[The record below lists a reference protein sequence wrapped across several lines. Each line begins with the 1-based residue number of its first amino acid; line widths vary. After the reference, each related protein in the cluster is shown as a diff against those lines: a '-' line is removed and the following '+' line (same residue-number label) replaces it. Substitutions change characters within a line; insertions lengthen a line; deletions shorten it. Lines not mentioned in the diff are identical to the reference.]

1 MDDQYPPPGTDHGGA
16 ASVDQVGIASGLSPV
31 VQAGRDAKVE
41 VNYGITQPVPRP
53 KALAG
58 LPPAGAAFTGR
69 STDLAVLE
77 DVLRP
82 DAHDRPTVAVIAGPP
97 GIGKTTLALKAAHDA
112 VDAGWFPGGV
122 LYQDLRGFARQG
134 RVEPETALADQLRK
148 LGVAG
153 EHIPPDL
160 DGRSALFRS
169 LLAER
174 ADRVLMV
181 LDDAELADQVTPL
194 LPGDRRHRVL
204 VTSRNTLDLTSARHH
219 TPGVLTG
226 GEAVDLLG
234 ELLTAAHPHDDRI
247 ARAGD
252 AALRLA
258 ELCGFLPHA
267 VAIAG
272 GLLVGDRD
280 QPVAELVDVLADRT
294 ERLAELATG
303 KRSFRAAVALSYER
317 LDPPDAR
324 VFRLLAANPGPT
336 TTAATAAALA
346 DLDERSARRSLDL
359 LRRAHLVEPAGPRGR
374 FRFHDLIRLYAED
387 RLLREEPDE
396 LRDAAL
402 RRLLAHFERLIAAAW
417 VHELPTSMLDEKR
430 LALAGVFESP
440 TGALAWFDAER
451 PNLVAVVD
459 QAFRSGHHADVCLA
473 AIVLGYSLQKRGD
486 WDEALAV
493 HRLAV
498 EAARQAADPA
508 AEGKALLGLG
518 TAYRTTRDFERAD
531 AVLRQAIDLFGRTGD
546 RAAARAASRELR
558 GSRLSSHVF
567 TPLTEPADDRPDVPE
582 NASESSPG
590 TDVPAAIAAMETTSN
605 DALQLFL
612 QGRFDEARAANEKL
626 LAGCRKIG
634 SREGERVALNNIG
647 DCYYHLRRLDQAI
660 TSYTASIEA
669 AREVGNRHGEAQT
682 SNSLANAY
690 QHRGRPDLA
699 VTHYEGA
706 VELFRELRDRYG
718 EGMTLTNLGAAL
730 AAQDERERARDC
742 LLRAV
747 ELLDGQPRQRDA
759 ARARALLDTL
769 GG

>member
-1 MDDQYPPPGTDHGGA
+1 MGDQYPPPAADHGGA
-16 ASVDQVGIASGLSPV
+16 ATVDQVGIASGASTV

-41 VNYGITQPVPRP
+41 VNYGITRPQP

-58 LPPAGAAFTGR
+58 LPPAEAAFTGR
-69 STDLAVLE
+69 STDLAVLA

-82 DAHDRPTVAVIAGPP
+82 GADDQPTVATIAGPP
-97 GIGKTTLALKAAHDA
+97 GIGKTTLALQAAHDA

-134 RVEPETALADQLRK
+134 RVEPEAALATQLRK
-148 LGVAG
+148 LGVGG

-160 DGRSALFRS
+160 DGRSALYRS

-174 ADRVLMV
+174 ADRVLVV
-181 LDDAELADQVTPL
+181 LDNAEQAGQVAPL

-204 VTSRNTLDLTSARHH
+204 VTSRNTLDLSSARHH
-219 TPGVLTG
+219 TLGVLTG
-226 GEAVDLLG
+226 EEAV
-234 ELLTAAHPHDDRI
+234 ELLSLLLTSAHPGDDRI

-294 ERLAELATG
+294 ERLTELATRE
-303 KRSFRAAVALSYER
+303 RSFRAAVDLSYER

-359 LRRAHLVEPAGPRGR
+359 LRRAHLIEPAGPRGR

-387 RLLREEPDE
+387 RLRREEPDE
-396 LRDAAL
+396 PRDAAL
-402 RRLLAHFERLIAAAW
+402 RRLLAHFHRLMAAVW
-417 VHELPTSMLDEKR
+417 VHELPTRLVEGKQ
-430 LALAGVFESP
+430 LALTGTFESRAD
-440 TGALAWFDAER
+440 ALAWFDAER
-451 PNLVAVVD
+451 PNLVAVVNR
-459 QAFRSGHHADVCLA
+459 AFRSGHHAGVCLA
-473 AIVLGYSLQKRGD
+473 AIVLGYSLQRWGD
-486 WDEALAV
+486 WDEALTV

-498 EAARQAADPA
+498 EAARQVVDPA
-508 AEGKALLGLG
+508 AEGRALLGLG

-531 AVLRQAIDLFGRTGD
+531 AVLRQALDVLGRTGD
-546 RAAARAASRELR
+546 RAAVLAASRELE
-558 GSRLSSHVF
+558 GSRLSAHFF
-567 TPLTEPADDRPDVPE
+567 TPFTEPADDEPDVPE
-582 NASESSPG
+582 NAPEPSPG
-590 TDVPAAIAAMETTSN
+590 TDVLAAVAAMETTSN
-605 DALQLFL
+605 TAMKLFV
-612 QGRFDEARAANEKL
+612 QGRFDEARAASEEL
-626 LAGCRKIG
+626 LAGCRQIG

-647 DCYYHLRRLDQAI
+647 DCHYHLRRLDQAI

-682 SNSLANAY
+682 SNSLGNAY
-690 QHRGRPDLA
+690 QSHGRPDLA
-699 VTHYEGA
+699 VAHYDRA
-706 VELFRELRDRYG
+706 AELFRALRDRYG
-718 EGMTLTNLGAAL
+718 EAMTLSNLGAAL
-730 AAQDERERARDC
+730 VAQDERERARDC

-747 ELLDGQPRQRDA
+747 ELLDGQQRPQDA
-759 ARARALLDTL
+759 ARARALLDAL
-769 GG
+769 GS